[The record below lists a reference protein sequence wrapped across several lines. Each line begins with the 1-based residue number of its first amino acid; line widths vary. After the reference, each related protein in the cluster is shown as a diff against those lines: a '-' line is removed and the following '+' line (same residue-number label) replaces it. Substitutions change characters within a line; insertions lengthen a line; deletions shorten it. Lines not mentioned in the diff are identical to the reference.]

1 MPKITSYN
9 IKLEIGWD
17 DGSKETIDASEVYS
31 KEIEW
36 YLDGLEQEREE
47 ENDWEES
54 EEEDEE

>member
-1 MPKITSYN
+1 MPRITSYN

-36 YLDGLEQEREE
+36 YLDGLEQERTEE
-47 ENDWEES
+47 EIA
-54 EEEDEE
+54 